1 MRPLRSFFL
10 LLCLGLVSL
19 LLAGCAGTR
28 LVDSDVQAFSQLQVL
43 PVPTTYRF
51 ERLPSQQAYSAQQD
65 KVEALARQAL
75 AKVGLIED
83 PRAPYFSAQVYARTD
98 RLLAPDY
105 YWYDPFWGG
114 WAGWGGWGSG
124 FYGGISMRFPPPTE
138 YRREVGLILRESA
151 SGRVVY
157 ETHAQHDGVWSD
169 DLPVFAAMF
178 DAALQGFPTPPA
190 GPRRVNVEI
199 PR

>member
-1 MRPLRSFFL
+1 MRPLRFL
-10 LLCLGLVSL
+10 ALLCLGLVGL
-19 LLAGCAGTR
+19 LLAGCASTR

-43 PVPTTYRF
+43 PVPASYRF

-65 KVEALARQAL
+65 KVEALAREAL
-75 AKVGLIED
+75 AKVGLVEN
-83 PRAPYFSAQVYARTD
+83 PRAPHFSAQVYARTD
-98 RLLAPDY
+98 RLLSPD

-114 WAGWGGWGSG
+114 WGGWGGWGSG

-138 YRREVGLILRESA
+138 YRREVGLILRDIS

-178 DAALQGFPTPPA
+178 DAALQGFPMPPA